1 MEDVKRYRETFTKI
15 FDLLLLVVY
24 FSFFLISRKMS
35 YDILAF

>member
-15 FDLLLLVVY
+15 FDLLLLVVC